1 MMALEFQEAIM
12 HPCRSKRAKRTATLI
27 CGVEP
32 ELRAA
37 VEAEAARRDTS
48 MSSAIRALIRSAL
61 ASQANTLQGA
71 AL

>member
-1 MMALEFQEAIM
+1 MRLG
-12 HPCRSKRAKRTATLI
+12 KAKRTATLI

-48 MSSAIRALIRSAL
+48 MSSTIRALIRAQL
-61 ASQANTLQGA
+61 A
-71 AL
+71 ALQSGNMQVAR